1 MTRKSFPDNAYNEL
15 PCGVIAFRLNN
26 DIEIVYAND
35 EYYSRFANENS
46 DGLNIND
53 KDKEIVLKID
63 EKLKN
68 TDTAEVNYRCD
79 MGGEGAGMV
88 CMTVRKHSGDLFIG
102 VLRDV
107 TKQYKVINSLID
119 DKDKYAMALCT
130 SNNIVFENNIIDN
143 TAVFYIPSK
152 ESHKIKEIRIPDY
165 ENYMRGGA
173 VEPSRV
179 DFFFK
184 FAYDEKEKILSTRM
198 KLPGDKEWK
207 WYRMHR
213 QFVHD
218 EDGKLVRIY
227 GIISN
232 IENEKRH
239 EKELKRKIEMDPMLN
254 IYNRNAAVDR
264 INEYLR
270 KNPDRHDNALLV
282 MDIDDF
288 KSVNDTYGHLYGD
301 TVIEMAANALTQ
313 AIGDKGIVGRYGGD
327 EFFAFLKE
335 ISDEEICKKADE
347 IIVSFK
353 KIQTAD
359 KRSISCSI
367 GVVQGTAF
375 DKSVTYKDMF
385 DKADKALYYVKNTGK
400 AHWRAFEEDKMSEI
414 IGCAI
419 GYETADVNSEELLE
433 SKDMMKVFLELS
445 AGAKSSDNVIG
456 RIMRYI
462 TERFKFD
469 RLRVLYVDCDEDLI
483 AIKHDWCTELDYRS
497 FSSKS
502 GYYIHSD
509 IMRFRNYFEENPIFE
524 INIKNAVDFSL
535 KLVREFEKNMKNEA
549 LYIANTTSDNYF
561 YMFECVRFGH
571 DRLWEKEELQELNV
585 AMKILT
591 MYVSQ
596 ADKETENERRLKEML
611 DTDRKTSLYNMSKF
625 YEQIGKLRILAAEC
639 DESVA
644 VIHTDFVN
652 FTGFNMKFGQ
662 EEGDNVIIAFSE
674 YIKGNEDPDTSINA
688 HIDGTDIFISALRI
702 ENDNRKFIEEIEKV
716 NKNFCNIYNERYPG
730 ANLILKTGIYILK
743 PEDVGGDGLDKA
755 LVAKRSVK
763 DFDESYCKLYE
774 NEKS

>member
-1 MTRKSFPDNAYNEL
+1 MTRNYFPNNAYDEI
-15 PCGVIAFRLNN
+15 PCGLVAFSIDNN
-26 DIEIVYAND
+26 IEIAYANE
-35 EYYSRFANENS
+35 EYYSRFANGNYKF
-46 DGLNIND
+46 LNINEN
-53 KDKEIVLKID
+53 DKEIILNLD

-68 TDTAEVNYRCD
+68 TGTAEVNYRCD
-79 MGGEGAGMV
+79 VGKESCMV
-88 CMTVRKHSGDLFIG
+88 CMSVRRYNKDLFLG

-107 TKQYKVINSLID
+107 TEQYRIIHNLRK
-119 DKDKYAMALCT
+119 DKDKYTMALCT
-130 SNNIVFENNIIDN
+130 SNNIVFENDIVEN
-143 TAVFYIPSK
+143 TAAFYMPSR
-152 ESHKIKEIRIPDY
+152 ENHTIKEFHISDY
-165 ENYMRGGA
+165 EDYMRNGG
-173 VEPSRV
+173 VGPDSV

-184 FAYDEKEKILSTRM
+184 LVYDENEKLLSTRM
-198 KLPGDKEWK
+198 KLPCDKDWK
-207 WYRMHR
+207 WYRMNR

-264 INEYLR
+264 INRYLH

-301 TVIEMAANALTQ
+301 TVIEMAANALTHV
-313 AIGDKGIVGRYGGD
+313 IGNKGIVGRYGGD

-335 ISDEEICKKADE
+335 STDEEICKKADE
-347 IIVSFK
+347 IIASFK
-353 KIQTAD
+353 KFQTANEQ
-359 KRSISCSI
+359 SISCSVGI
-367 GVVQGTAF
+367 VLGSAV
-375 DKSVTYKDMF
+375 DKPVTYKDMF

-400 AHWRAFEEDKMSEI
+400 ARWQVFEKDKMSEI
-414 IGCAI
+414 NGYAI
-419 GYETADVNSEELLE
+419 GYETLDANSEELLE

-445 AGAKSSDNVIG
+445 AGAKSSDNVIA

-462 TERFKFD
+462 TDRFKFD
-469 RLRVLYVDCDEDLI
+469 RLRVLYVDCSEDLI

-502 GYYIHSD
+502 GYYVHSD
-509 IMRFRNYFEENPIFE
+509 IMRFRNYFEETPVFE
-524 INIKNAVDFSL
+524 INIKNAEGFSL
-535 KLVREFEKNMKNEA
+535 KFVREFEKNMKNEA

-571 DRLWEKEELQELNV
+571 DRPWKKEELQELNV
-585 AMKILT
+585 ATKILT

-596 ADKETENERRLKEML
+596 ADKDTEKERKLKEML
-611 DTDRKTSLYNMSKF
+611 DTDRKTGLYSMTKF
-625 YEQIGKLRILAAEC
+625 YEQIGKLRKLAAER
-639 DESVA
+639 DESVV
-644 VIHTDFVN
+644 VIHTDFMD
-652 FTGFNMKFGQ
+652 FTAFNMKFGQ
-662 EEGDNVIIAFSE
+662 EEGDNVIVAFSE
-674 YIKGNEDPDTSINA
+674 YIKGNEDPDTCINA

-702 ENDNRKFIEEIEKV
+702 ENDDRKFIEEIEKV
-716 NKNFCNIYNERYPG
+716 NKSFCNIYNKKYAG
-730 ANLILKTGIYILK
+730 ANLILKTGMYILK

-755 LVAKRSVK
+755 LIAKRSVK